1 MTDRQDRYFI
11 SRSVLW
17 ATLWLT
23 ILLLGAKVWMGWEFQ
38 SLALLAQSLHSEI
51 ATFSLL
57 FSWLAVT
64 SPDRPTGE
72 EIYGHG
78 KRETFLVLLFAVSF
92 AVAWLGLAFFCLQQ
106 LAAIWNQAPL
116 PFPVRANLPMLQ
128 FLGLFLVATLALAL
142 LDRIQARI
150 CRYPMLRFNAEQL
163 FKDAG
168 LMLLTLASAIGVW
181 WGEPLFDSIAAA
193 ILLVLALEGFWR
205 VLIWHFPLLVEQ
217 TAIAPEVLER
227 TILKIDGVIKC
238 YNIKSRGLIGRF
250 VYISISLVLESGD
263 RQLAP
268 KVARKIEQVLRERYG
283 PIQITCTIETD
294 PDLNRQPSP
303 SKKSRISANG
313 EREAANSE
321 QRTVK

>member
-1 MTDRQDRYFI
+1 MADRQDRYFI

-23 ILLLGAKVWMGWEFQ
+23 ILLLGAKVWTGWEFQ
-38 SLALLAQSLHSEI
+38 SLGLLAQSLHTDL
-51 ATFSLL
+51 AAFSLL
-57 FSWLAVT
+57 FSWLAAT

-78 KRETFLVLLFAVSF
+78 KRETFLVLFFTVSF
-92 AVAWLGLAFFCLQQ
+92 VVAWLGLAFFCLQQ
-106 LAAIWNQAPL
+106 LAAIWNQASL
-116 PFPVRANLPMLQ
+116 PFPVRANLPLLQ
-128 FLGLFLVATLALAL
+128 FSGLFLVATLGLAL
-142 LDRIQARI
+142 LDRIQARV
-150 CRYPMLRFNAEQL
+150 CRYPILRFNAEQL
-163 FKDAG
+163 FRDAG
-168 LMLLTLASAIGVW
+168 LMLLTLVSAIGVW

-227 TILKIDGVIKC
+227 TILKIDGVTKC

-250 VYISISLVLESGD
+250 VYLSMSLILESGD

-268 KVARKIEQVLRERYG
+268 QVARKIEQVLRQRYG

-294 PDLNRQPSP
+294 PEVNPKPTPPKKSESQRTGKSAQSQNPSP
-303 SKKSRISANG
+303 
-313 EREAANSE
+313 
-321 QRTVK
+321 